1 MRDRSP
7 IVVMEVPPFLN
18 NVHGKVFFEE
28 LQPLLESPRPNIVLD
43 CSQLQHVDSAGI
55 EILLQCM
62 EEAMK
67 RDGDVKL
74 AWVPPAC
81 AAILELMR
89 VDRVFEI
96 FDSGQEAVRSFQ
108 APAAVEGAL
117 PLPWYSDP
125 SGMGDLKAAS

>member
-1 MRDRSP
+1 MHQSSP
-7 IVVMEVPPFLN
+7 VTVMEVPAILN
-18 NVHGKVFFEE
+18 DVEGQSLWQEV
-28 LQPLLESPRPNIVLD
+28 QPLLDSDRPCLVLD

-55 EILLQCM
+55 EVLLRCM

-74 AWVPPAC
+74 AAVSPAC

-96 FDSGQEAVRSFQ
+96 FSTAQEAVRSFR
-108 APAAVEGAL
+108 APGSIEAPVA
-117 PLPWYSDP
+117 LPWYSEL
-125 SGMGDLKAAS
+125 GGLGALKAAS